1 MALTVYNKKRDF
13 KSTPEPKGQRGNSS
27 KLHFVVQRHD
37 ASHLH
42 YDFRLEIDGVLKSWA
57 VPKGPSLN
65 PNDKRL
71 AVMVE
76 DHPVSC
82 GSFVGEI
89 PKGNYG
95 AGIVQIWDN
104 GTFQPL
110 EKIAAKDV
118 DKHFLQQLEKGDLK
132 FKLNGKHLKG
142 AFALVRMKSAD
153 GDDRNWLLIK
163 KQDDFAEKKYNI
175 ESIEPVE
182 PFPKTKKDAA
192 RKSVARKN
200 VKAVAKKNTKP
211 KEINSTKKSSQ
222 NTKNNAMSSATW
234 KKLQKP
240 MLAMLSNYIPKDKG
254 WYFEVKYDG
263 YRAVTHV
270 ANGKVEMLSRNGNS
284 FNKTYA
290 SLVEDLKIISDDVVL
305 DGEVVI
311 ENKKGLSD
319 FQSLRNYTKTGKGTL
334 KYYVFDIL
342 FLNGYRTD
350 EIPLHYRKELLHT
363 FFEKY
368 NFDNILF
375 ADYVED
381 GGESFAN
388 KLRKAG
394 HEGVIIKRWDSIY
407 ISGKRSDAWLKHKN
421 VKIQEAIIC
430 GYTAPQRSRKY
441 FGSLI
446 LGMYND
452 QKELVYIGNCGTGFT
467 DTSLKELHEQL
478 QELEVDKCPFKPV
491 PEMTGMKGKPT
502 WVKPK
507 LVCTVKFQDWTNDNH
522 LRVPVFEGLRADK
535 SAKEV
540 SKEKTMNATEVK
552 KATKKV
558 AKKTTAKKAAARRA
572 TIQNTLEEDGPTLTN
587 LDKVYFPK
595 ENITKGDVIDYY
607 KRMAK
612 YILPY
617 LKNRPQSLNRHP
629 NGITGKSFY
638 QKDMD
643 VYKIPEWVKTIQIY
657 SKSKEENID
666 YLICND
672 TRTLLYMAN
681 LGCIEINPWHSR
693 IDKPDYPDYLIMDL
707 DPAGKITFKQVVDTA
722 LAVKEVCD
730 EIKIP
735 CYCKTS
741 GATGIHV
748 YIPLKAQYAYE
759 DINLFAEYLAIE
771 THKKLPDIT
780 SVERS
785 VSKRKNKIYVDF
797 LQNRKGQT
805 IASVYS
811 VRPKPGATVSTPLQW
826 SEVNHKLDPAQFTIF
841 NVEQRVKKLGDL
853 WKPVLGK
860 GINLNAVLK
869 RIK

>member
-1 MALTVYNKKRDF
+1 MALKVYNEKRDF
-13 KSTPEPKGQRGNSS
+13 QNTPEPKGDRGKSS
-27 KLHFVVQRHD
+27 QLRFVVQRHD
-37 ASHLH
+37 ASRLH
-42 YDFRLEIDGVLKSWA
+42 YDFRLEMDGVLKSWA

-76 DHPVSC
+76 DHPVSY

-95 AGIVQIWDN
+95 AGIVQIWDS

-110 EKIAAKDV
+110 EKIASKDI
-118 DKHFLQQLEKGDLK
+118 DKHFLKQLEKGDLK
-132 FKLNGKHLKG
+132 FELKGKHLKG

-163 KQDDFAEKKYNI
+163 KQDDYAAKKYDI
-175 ESIEPVE
+175 ESIEPIK
-182 PFPKTKKDAA
+182 PFPKSRKVAAPKSTKAT
-192 RKSVARKN
+192 
-200 VKAVAKKNTKP
+200 AKKKAKP
-211 KEINSTKKSSQ
+211 KTVKSTG
-222 NTKNNAMSSATW
+222 TKAAKASNNATLSSATW

-240 MLAMLSNYIPKDKG
+240 MLATLSSYIPEDEG

-263 YRAVTHV
+263 YRAVTHI
-270 ANGKVEMLSRNGNS
+270 ADGKVEMLSRNGNS

-290 SLVEDLKIISDDVVL
+290 SLVEELKNISDDVVL

-319 FQSLRNYTKTGKGTL
+319 FQSLQNYPKTGEGTL

-342 FLNGYRTD
+342 YLNGYRTD
-350 EIPLHYRKELLHT
+350 EIPLHYRKDLLKT

-368 NFDNILF
+368 SLDNVILT
-375 ADYVED
+375 DYVED
-381 GGESFAN
+381 GGETFAN
-388 KLRKAG
+388 KLKKAG
-394 HEGVIIKRWDSIY
+394 YEGVIIKRTDSIY
-407 ISGKRSDAWLKHKN
+407 LPGKRSDAWLKHKN
-421 VKIQEAIIC
+421 VKMQEAIIC

-467 DTSLKELHEQL
+467 DVSLKELHEQL
-478 QELEVDKCPFKPV
+478 VLLTTEKCPFQNV
-491 PEMTGMKGKPT
+491 PSMTGMKGKPT

-507 LVCTVKFQDWTNDNH
+507 LVCMVKFQDWTKDSH

-535 SAKEV
+535 SVKEV
-540 SKEKTMNATEVK
+540 TKEKTMKATDVK
-552 KATKKV
+552 KAAKRA
-558 AKKTTAKKAAARRA
+558 AKKTTTKKAAAKR
-572 TIQNTLEEDGPTLTN
+572 TTVKSTLNEDEPTLTN

-595 ENITKGDVIDYY
+595 EGITKGDVIDYY
-607 KRMAK
+607 RRIAK
-612 YILPY
+612 YMVPY
-617 LKNRPQSLNRHP
+617 LKDRPQSLNRHP
-629 NGITGKSFY
+629 NGITGMSFY

-643 VYKIPEWVKTIQIY
+643 VDKIPRWVKTVQIY
-657 SKSKEENID
+657 SKSNDENID

-672 TRTLLYMAN
+672 ERTLLYMAN

-693 IDKPDYPDYLIMDL
+693 IDKPDHPDYLIMDL

-730 EIKIP
+730 ELKIH

-741 GATGIHV
+741 GATGIHI

-759 DINLFAEYLAIE
+759 DIRLFAEYLAIE

-811 VRPKPGATVSTPLQW
+811 VRPKPGATVSTPLKW
-826 SEVNHKLDPAQFTIF
+826 SEVNHKLDPSQFTIF
-841 NVEQRVKKLGDL
+841 NVEQRVKKVGDI